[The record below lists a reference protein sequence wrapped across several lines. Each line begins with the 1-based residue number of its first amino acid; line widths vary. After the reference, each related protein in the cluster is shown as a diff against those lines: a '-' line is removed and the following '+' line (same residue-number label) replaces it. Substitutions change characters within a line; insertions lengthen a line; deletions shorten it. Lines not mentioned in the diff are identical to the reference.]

1 MTPQLALAALVL
13 GPAVVGVALALAGT
27 TAGPRGR
34 AVADRAAFP
43 LAVATAAA
51 ALGLAALAAATR
63 ASAQAPFLAG
73 APLGLGVDGL
83 SAVVVPAVA
92 AVVLLVL
99 VFAWADVREGRAR
112 FAGLM
117 LLFAAAVSLTA
128 TATTLP
134 ALLLAWEVMGAASY
148 ALVGF
153 WWRDD
158 ARVGAGTTA
167 FVTTRAGDLGLYV
180 ALAGAVGGGLLGAG
194 PTGGLALGDLAAL
207 PPGWRDVVAGGLLVA
222 ALGKAAQLPFSW
234 WLSRAMEGPS
244 PVSALLHSAAMVAM
258 GGYLLLRVEPLLA
271 ATGWAATAAAW
282 VGALTAVAL
291 GVVALAQ
298 RDLKQLLAAST
309 SAQLGFVVLAAGV
322 GAVTGGTAQLV
333 AHAAV
338 KALLFLVAG
347 AWLTALGTKQLAGL
361 RGAAGIWPVVGGA
374 AAMGA
379 LALAGAPPFA
389 LWTTKDA
396 VMAVALEASPALYAV
411 GLLGA
416 ALSAAYAGKVLV
428 VVLGRPRRGEEARRT
443 WDSEQQGTRAVPR
456 LAQAPLVVLALA
468 ALGLAV
474 LGLPPAVGALAPT
487 LGQDPA
493 SAGAGALE
501 LVVSGVVA
509 VAALVA
515 VVLLVRADRLP
526 EPAWARAWLGLG
538 AATDAV
544 VRATLRA
551 AEAAARAD
559 DALARGAAALA
570 RGVVGTAGATR
581 SADDRLDAGV
591 RGLAGRTDGLAA
603 VVTRADDGVDRAVHG
618 VAAGTKRLGG
628 LARRAQTGQL
638 HDYYAQLVVV
648 LGAAAVGLVL
658 YVSLR

>member
-1 MTPQLALAALVL
+1 MLVL
-13 GPAVVGVALALAGT
+13 GPAVVGVVLALAGT

-43 LAVATAAA
+43 VAVATAAA
-51 ALGLAALAAATR
+51 ALGLAALAAAGR
-63 ASAQAPFLAG
+63 PSVQAPFLAG

-83 SAVVVPAVA
+83 SAVVVLAVA

-134 ALLLAWEVMGAASY
+134 ALLLAWEIMGAASY

-153 WWRDD
+153 WWREDR
-158 ARVGAGTTA
+158 RVSAGTTA

-180 ALAGAVGGGLLGAG
+180 ALAGAVGGGLLGG
-194 PTGGLALGDLAAL
+194 SGLALGDLADL
-207 PPGWRDVVAGGLLVA
+207 PAGWRDVVAAGVLVA

-271 ATGWAATAAAW
+271 ATGWAATTAAW

-322 GAVTGGTAQLV
+322 GALTGGTAQLV

-347 AWLTALGTKQLAGL
+347 AWLSALGTKQLAGL

-374 AAMGA
+374 VAMGA
-379 LALAGAPPFA
+379 LALAGVPPFA

-396 VMAVALEASPALYAV
+396 VLHAALETSPALYAV

-428 VVLGRPRRGEEARRT
+428 VVFRRARGGEEVEDVVEH
-443 WDSEQQGTRAVPR
+443 WDGEEQGTREVPR

-474 LGLPPAVGALAPT
+474 LGLPPEVRLLARV

-493 SAGAGALE
+493 AAGAGALE
-501 LVVSGVVA
+501 LVVSGVLA
-509 VAALVA
+509 VAALV
-515 VVLLVRADRLP
+515 VVFLLVRADRLP
-526 EPAWARAWLGLG
+526 EPGWARAWLGLG

-544 VRATLRA
+544 VAGVLA
-551 AEAAARAD
+551 LAERAARAD
-559 DALARGAAALA
+559 DALGRVPTALS
-570 RGVVGTAGATR
+570 RGVVGTAGAAG

-591 RGLAGRTDGLAA
+591 RALARRTDGAA
-603 VVTRADDGVDRAVHG
+603 GLTARADDGVDRAVHG

-628 LARRAQTGQL
+628 LVRSAQTGQL

>member
-1 MTPQLALAALVL
+1 MLVL
-13 GPAVVGVALALAGT
+13 GPAAVGTLLAFAGT
-27 TAGPRGR
+27 TGGR
-34 AVADRAAFP
+34 RTRAAADRAAFP

-51 ALGLAALAAATR
+51 VLGLAGVVAATR
-63 ASAQAPFLAG
+63 PSASARFLAG

-83 SAVVVPAVA
+83 AAVVLVAVA

-99 VFAWADVREGRAR
+99 VFAAADVREARAR

-117 LLFAAAVSLTA
+117 LLFTAAVALTV

-153 WWRDD
+153 WWRDET
-158 ARVGAGTTA
+158 RVGAGTTA
-167 FVTTRAGDLGLYV
+167 FLTTRAGDLGLYLAV
-180 ALAGAVGGGLLGAG
+180 AGAVGGGLLGSG
-194 PTGGLALGDLAAL
+194 TGLRVADLAAL

-282 VGALTAVAL
+282 VGAVTAVAL

-309 SAQLGFVVLAAGV
+309 AAQLGFVVLAAGV

-333 AHAAV
+333 AHAGV

-347 AWLTALGTKQLAGL
+347 AWLTALGTKRLAGL
-361 RGAAGIWPVVGGA
+361 RGAAGIWPLVGGA
-374 AAMGA
+374 VIMGG
-379 LALAGAPPFA
+379 LALAGVPPFA
-389 LWTTKDA
+389 LWSTKDA
-396 VMAVALEASPALYAV
+396 VLHVALETSPALYAV

-428 VVLGRPRRGEEARRT
+428 VVLRRPHGAEQADQVCDV
-443 WDSEQQGTRAVPR
+443 WDDEQPGTREVPR

-474 LGLPPAVGALAPT
+474 LGLPPEVGRLAGV
-487 LGQDPA
+487 LGQEA
-493 SAGAGALE
+493 GAGAGALE
-501 LVVSGVVA
+501 LAVSGVVA
-509 VAALVA
+509 VAALAA
-515 VVLLVRADRLP
+515 VVVAVRADRLP

-559 DALARGAAALA
+559 DGLGRAPAALA
-570 RGVVGTAGATR
+570 RGVVGTAGGVGAL
-581 SADDRLDAGV
+581 DDGLDRGV
-591 RGLAGRTDGLAA
+591 RGAVRGTGGLAGLT
-603 VVTRADDGVDRAVHG
+603 TRLDRGVDAAVHG
-618 VAAGTKRLGG
+618 VAGGARRLGAV
-628 LARRAQTGQL
+628 ARSSQSGQL
-638 HDYYAQLVVV
+638 HTYYLQAVVV
-648 LGAAAVGLVL
+648 LGAGGLAFVL